1 MDELQC
7 IFSAL
12 VEGLCTHLQFCEPK
26 AADRGFYQRNGLKP
40 CVNPMFKSLSPRQ
53 KSVEPSPITNTC

>member
-12 VEGLCTHLQFCEPK
+12 VEGLYTHLQFCEPK
-26 AADRGFYQRNGLKP
+26 AADRRFYH
-40 CVNPMFKSLSPRQ
+40 
-53 KSVEPSPITNTC
+53 

>member
-12 VEGLCTHLQFCEPK
+12 VEGLYTHLQFCKPK
-26 AADRGFYQRNGLKP
+26 AADRGFYQQNGLRP
-40 CVNPMFKSLSPRQ
+40 CGHPEV
-53 KSVEPSPITNTC
+53 